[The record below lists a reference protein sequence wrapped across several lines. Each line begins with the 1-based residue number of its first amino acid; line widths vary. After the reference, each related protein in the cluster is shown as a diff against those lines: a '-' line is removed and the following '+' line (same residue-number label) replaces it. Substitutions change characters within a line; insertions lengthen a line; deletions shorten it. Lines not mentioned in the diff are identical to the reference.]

1 MLAESVQ
8 GETPTPIAKDE
19 RGVAVRH
26 KDAGASVSSFDIE
39 SHLEQA
45 FISSPTKQEFVT
57 RHPQAVETRTLLKVS
72 PQALA
77 NHLTAHTLAGPC
89 RISVPP
95 YVLVDNEL
103 GCLLAYYHLG
113 TDLSGHRGLV
123 HGGFLAVL
131 LDECMGRAC
140 FPLLPERIG
149 VTAHLELDYKNPVKA
164 DSVIVIRAETERV
177 EGRKAWVKG
186 VVEAV
191 GENNG
196 QVLVESKAIFI
207 QPRWVAGMELVV

>member
-1 MLAESVQ
+1 MLPESLQ
-8 GETPTPIAKDE
+8 HESSTTITKDE
-19 RGVAVRH
+19 RGEAVRH
-26 KDAGASVSSFDIE
+26 KEARARAGGFDADSQ
-39 SHLEQA
+39 LEQA
-45 FISSPTKQEFVT
+45 FISSPAKQEFVA

-72 PQALA
+72 PQSLP

-89 RISVPP
+89 KISVPP
-95 YVLVDNEL
+95 YVLIDNEF

-140 FPLLPERIG
+140 FPLLPEKIG
-149 VTAHLELDYKNPVKA
+149 VTVHIELDYKNPVKG
-164 DSVIVIRAETERV
+164 DSLIVIRAETERV

-191 GENNG
+191 GENDG
-196 QVLVESKAIFI
+196 QVLVESKAIFV
-207 QPRWVAGMELVV
+207 QPRWAAGMELLM